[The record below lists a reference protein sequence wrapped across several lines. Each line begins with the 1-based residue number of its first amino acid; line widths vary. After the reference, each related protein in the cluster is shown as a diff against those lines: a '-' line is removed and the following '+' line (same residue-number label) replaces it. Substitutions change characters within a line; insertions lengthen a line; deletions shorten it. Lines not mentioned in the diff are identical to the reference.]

1 MMIADTSALMAVLMD
16 EPEGSSLHNAMVRD
30 GTVLVSTG
38 TAVELM
44 IVALGKDDA
53 VYQSAVQLLGKSFIR
68 LTPLA
73 ETQMRAAVKA
83 YQRFGKGRHPA
94 SLNFGDTFA
103 YALATTRRLPLL
115 FKGDDFVQTDI
126 VPVV

>member
-68 LTPLA
+68 LTPLD

>member
-16 EPEGSSLHNAMVRD
+16 EPEGPSLHNAMVRD

-53 VYQSAVQLLGKSFIR
+53 VYQSAVQLLGKFFIR
-68 LTPLA
+68 LTPLD

-126 VPVV
+126 VPAV